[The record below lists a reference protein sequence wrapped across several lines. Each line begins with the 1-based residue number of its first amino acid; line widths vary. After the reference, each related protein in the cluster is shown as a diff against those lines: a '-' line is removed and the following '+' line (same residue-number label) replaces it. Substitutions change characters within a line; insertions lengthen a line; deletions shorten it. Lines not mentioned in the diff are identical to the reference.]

1 MTEIGDPNVPKKDAA
16 PIPKDKDKDKDKDKP
31 KTQFELYVESLGEK
45 YVEKCK
51 EMAQRT
57 EFTIYIRDPVTGED
71 KAKKF
76 HRKHLTQG
84 QLDEIEDLRITAQD
98 LTENEKGS
106 KKQREANTNWYTK
119 IASCVLY
126 DAANA
131 RFMDRD
137 DFKNAVNKDIK
148 PILDG
153 CIMAEMS
160 GVPN

>member
-1 MTEIGDPNVPKKDAA
+1 MSTFTEAGDPNVPKKDAA
-16 PIPKDKDKDKDKDKP
+16 PIPTKDKDKP
-31 KTQFELYVESLGEK
+31 KTPFEVYVESLGDK

-51 EMAQRT
+51 EMAGKT
-57 EFTIYIRDPVTGED
+57 EFTIYIRDPNTGED
-71 KAKKF
+71 TARKY

-98 LTENEKGS
+98 LTESEKGS
-106 KKQREANTNWYTK
+106 KAQRQANTNWYTK
-119 IASCVLY
+119 IASYVLY
-126 DAANA
+126 DGVNKKY
-131 RFMDRD
+131 MEKE
-137 DFKNAVNKDIK
+137 DFKKAVNKDIK

>member
-1 MTEIGDPNVPKKDAA
+1 MSTFTEEGDPKIPKKDAA
-16 PIPKDKDKDKDKDKP
+16 PIPKDKDKDNKP
-31 KTQFELYVESLGEK
+31 KTPFEEYVASLGDK

-51 EMAQRT
+51 EMAGKT
-57 EFTIYIRDPVTGED
+57 EFKISIRDSDGND
-71 KAKKF
+71 KERTF
-76 HRKHLTQG
+76 RRKHLTQG

-98 LTENEKGS
+98 LTESEKGS
-106 KKQREANTNWYTK
+106 KKQREANTSWYSK
-119 IASCVLY
+119 IASYVLY
-126 DAANA
+126 DSANS
-131 RFMDRD
+131 RFMDKE